1 MEAGA
6 AGRHRHGAPVPA
18 YAALGLLVAALAVG
32 GIGAAVR
39 DTALLDGGGGA
50 SGRSGPGPH
59 DGYAGPAASSPARA
73 AQPGGASASPAPAPV
88 TATPSAV
95 PAVGSAVPAGGAA
108 APAPTRSRSRVEVA
122 EDEVVAIVN
131 RERQAR
137 GCGPVRID
145 DRLRAAAGAHSA
157 DMAAH
162 ERMSHTGSDGSSP
175 WERVRRAGYAYP
187 MSENVA
193 YGYRTAAEVM
203 RGWMASSG
211 HRANILNCDARA
223 VGVGLAYSG
232 GGTAYWT
239 QMFGSR

>member
-6 AGRHRHGAPVPA
+6 AGRRRRTAPVPA

-32 GIGAAVR
+32 GVGAAVR
-39 DTALLDGGGGA
+39 GMALPHGGGEAPGSA
-50 SGRSGPGPH
+50 GVGPH
-59 DGYAGPAASSPARA
+59 DGYAVPSGSSPARA
-73 AQPGGASASPAPAPV
+73 AALASATPVPAGVPAAGGGGTPAPV
-88 TATPSAV
+88 
-95 PAVGSAVPAGGAA
+95 
-108 APAPTRSRSRVEVA
+108 RSRSRIEVV
-122 EDEVVAIVN
+122 EDEVVVIVN

-137 GCGPVRID
+137 GCGPVRVD

-175 WERVRRAGYAYP
+175 WERARRAGYAYP

-193 YGYRTAAEVM
+193 YGYGTAAEVM
-203 RGWMASSG
+203 RGWMESPG

-232 GGTAYWT
+232 GGTAYWA
-239 QMFGSR
+239 QVFGSR